1 MRRENNLLMKIRT
14 YVILGLLA
22 FVVGLVAFAPAS
34 LIESTANRAMAP
46 NATLS
51 ISGGTVWSGSGTV
64 ALFSSRSASLSQS
77 ARPITNAIAI
87 PISWRF
93 DPLALLRLR
102 LGFYIK
108 AESPL
113 IAGNTRIGAGLQTIQ
128 LSDTALRI
136 DGALLGQINPLIS
149 IAGPSGQFQIT
160 IADGNRVTAPYPRP
174 QELPFVEGKLNAQVE
189 ALAVRMVSPRPLGN
203 FEVAIKLNGANAEY
217 AFTNASGAL
226 KFDGGGAVAWGNNGG
241 STGSSKSGGSNS
253 PRTFTYR
260 GIASASTSNA
270 SESAQL
276 LAPLLAVGKATT
288 DGRVSLDIN
297 TNW

>member
-1 MRRENNLLMKIRT
+1 MRRENDLPMKIRT
-14 YVILGLLA
+14 YAVLGLLA

-46 NATLS
+46 DATLS
-51 ISGGTVWSGSGTV
+51 ISGGTVWSGSGTL
-64 ALFSSRSASLSQS
+64 ALFPSLSSSLSQS
-77 ARPITNAIAI
+77 ARPTNNAIAI
-87 PISWRF
+87 PITWRF

-113 IAGNTRIGAGLQTIQ
+113 IAGNTRIGAGFQTIQ
-128 LSDTALRI
+128 LSDTALRV

-174 QELPFVEGKLNAQVE
+174 QELPFIEGKLNAQVE
-189 ALAVRMVSPRPLGN
+189 ALALRVVSPRPLGN
-203 FEVAIKLNGANAEY
+203 FEVAIKLSGVNAEY

-226 KFDGGGAVAWGNNGG
+226 KFDGGGAIAWG
-241 STGSSKSGGSNS
+241 STGSNKSGGSNS

-260 GIASASTSNA
+260 GVASVSTSNA

-276 LAPLLAVGKATT
+276 LAPLMAVGKAIS